1 MAVKPATWDDVA
13 DGDDGENND
22 VTDVG
27 DGENNDVT
35 DGGDESDDV
44 TDGGGESDDVTDGS
58 DGENDDV
65 ETSNSC
71 LFSSSF
77 TLHTSITVPAYLGK
91 DFLHNKHQQYTIQV

>member
-13 DGDDGENND
+13 DGDDGENDD

-35 DGGDESDDV
+35 DGGDEI
-44 TDGGGESDDVTDGS
+44 DDVTDGS
-58 DGENDDV
+58 DGEDDV
-65 ETSNSC
+65 ETSKSC

-77 TLHTSITVPAYLGK
+77 TLHTSITVPAYLDK
-91 DFLHNKHQQYTIQV
+91 DCLHNKTPTIHNPSN